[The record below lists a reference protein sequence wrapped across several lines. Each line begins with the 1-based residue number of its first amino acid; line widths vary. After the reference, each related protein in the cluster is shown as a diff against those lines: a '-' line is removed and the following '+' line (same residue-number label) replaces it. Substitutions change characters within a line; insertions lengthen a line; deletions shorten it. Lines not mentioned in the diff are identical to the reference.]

1 MEKEESIK
9 EINQAIRDGLNQWAD
24 IALEAEDMR
33 WAVDLNY
40 FPRDLM
46 NVCYLFMHVSSNIG
60 IKAGRVNLENTAK
73 FGERVRQLVID
84 MTGIDPH
91 HIFDDMKQ
99 KPQSNCGAKNEDK
112 NGKEQETSS
121 AGDGKL
127 SE

>member
-1 MEKEESIK
+1 MEKEEAIK

-24 IALEAEDMR
+24 IALEAEDKQ
-33 WAVDLNY
+33 WAVYLDY

-99 KPQSNCGAKNEDK
+99 MPQSDCGAKNEDK
-112 NGKEQETSS
+112 NGKEQETSPV
-121 AGDGKL
+121 GDGKL
-127 SE
+127 S